1 MFFFTFIAAY
11 AAAVLFCL
19 SEDKHMDP
27 HRLPVGEMGGMPGY
41 RSDVYVRSILLS
53 HYTRISYSCFIL

>member
-1 MFFFTFIAAY
+1 MFFSVFTAAY

-41 RSDVYVRSILLS
+41 RSDIHVCSI
-53 HYTRISYSCFIL
+53 